1 MIEKCDSCIYSIEA
15 NQKYHF
21 CKNTI
26 NIIIS
31 DALIN

>member
-15 NQKYHF
+15 NQKYLF
-21 CKNTI
+21 CKNMI

-31 DALIN
+31 NAPIN